1 MQYLLLLG
9 NVFYKNDGDC
19 DLFPVWLLIHLEKEG
34 KFYLTFS
41 EESARL
47 SDIRTKNKR
56 KSTNKKSTVKR
67 FFTESR
73 RRWESTWYV
82 NRNGF
87 GRCQVKVY
95 SSRSRVLT
103 LQGSDIEAYAS
114 VSEEFIQNGWLEFS
128 DFGRF
133 FFLYLEPRKQWRTGS
148 VYRFQGCRR
157 RRAGTA
163 RYSPLMDFLQ
173 GIEEIDQGRFLIRAL
188 TVTKIERNW
197 NLWRSEFTG
206 YTERPSAL

>member
-1 MQYLLLLG
+1 MYFTKMTVIAICSLSG
-9 NVFYKNDGDC
+9 
-19 DLFPVWLLIHLEKEG
+19 
-34 KFYLTFS
+34 FS
-41 EESARL
+41 Y
-47 SDIRTKNKR
+47 IWKR
-56 KSTNKKSTVKR
+56 KGNFTWR
-67 FFTESR
+67 FPRKVLDYQTWERRTRENRRTRRVLLKGSLQRVGGAESR
-73 RRWESTWYV
+73 HGTLTGMGLGDARW
-82 NRNGF
+82 
-87 GRCQVKVY
+87 KIY

-133 FFLYLEPRKQWRTGS
+133 LFLYLEPAEAMENGS
-148 VYRFQGCRR
+148 VYRFQGCMKKKG
-157 RRAGTA
+157 GTA